1 MGELLSTAPLSG
13 QLPST
18 NLLYPV
24 SAGYVLYDVVDLFRT
39 YSSKARSSPPH
50 WILIHHLAL
59 LRGGVFS
66 CAAAGVLGNSDGW
79 GFRPSHCAA
88 QPLIMLLYTNEVNA
102 LFMLTRVLLRLLG
115 CIISSSETIQRLAYR
130 INLLFFALSFGW
142 VRLWM
147 SGKGVVV
154 SYSLYAEAPAI
165 SMAGTAFGSLFL
177 GMNVGL
183 GIAVWQR
190 ELTELGAAEVGLCRS
205 QRVGHRNSTGRTT
218 SSRSRSRSP
227 ACSTRRSSRRSQ
239 QEVTMRSAIKP

>member
-1 MGELLSTAPLSG
+1 MTAATAVEFLVHASEGRPVSVIACSSACFLALNSALRVLLQPRIESLLGRHASNPGRVHEQLGVFVNHTITILHVIIATLGVHHMLVNEGGWELLSTAPLSG

-59 LRGGVFS
+59 LGGGVFS

-115 CIISSSETIQRLAYR
+115 CRISSSETIHRLVYR
-130 INLLFFALSFGW
+130 INLLFFAL
-142 VRLWM
+142 
-147 SGKGVVV
+147 
-154 SYSLYAEAPAI
+154 
-165 SMAGTAFGSLFL
+165 
-177 GMNVGL
+177 
-183 GIAVWQR
+183 
-190 ELTELGAAEVGLCRS
+190 
-205 QRVGHRNSTGRTT
+205 
-218 SSRSRSRSP
+218 
-227 ACSTRRSSRRSQ
+227 
-239 QEVTMRSAIKP
+239 